1 MASQLGPKWLNR
13 VQQIATPTHAGRL
26 SRYALLAEQVNLLE
40 AGLEKETDADLLAR
54 SKALRLRARQGD
66 SLNSLLPEAFALVRE
81 SAKRTIKQRH
91 YDVQLV
97 GGASVSLAAA
107 LGLRFA
113 SAASA
118 TKASLALDWYPNA
131 DHAGLMLAQARGYF
145 AAAGLD
151 LNIYTPSDA
160 TTVLQTVGAGKD
172 DFGISYQ
179 TDVLLARAAGVPVVS
194 IAALVQHPLIVVM
207 SSADR
212 NIKRPRDL
220 IGKAVGYPGIASQ
233 EAFLATMLENDGG
246 TLSDVELVNV
256 DFNLIPAVLSGQVDA
271 VMGAFRNVEVIIAE
285 QDGHPV
291 NAMPVEAWGV
301 PDYYELV
308 LVASEATIAKRP
320 DQVTAF
326 LAAVQHGFA
335 DAIADPAAAL
345 DALVAASPEI
355 DKTVTEKGIA
365 ILLPDWQGA
374 SPAFGV
380 QTAERWAAY
389 AAWMKSRSLIPAE
402 LDASRAFTTNLLPI
416 PTGTPVATPAQ

>member
-1 MASQLGPKWLNR
+1 MSTQAPIS
-13 VQQIATPTHAGRL
+13 L
-26 SRYALLAEQVNLLE
+26 SRRTMLAGA
-40 AGLEKETDADLLAR
+40 AGI
-54 SKALRLRARQGD
+54 
-66 SLNSLLPEAFALVRE
+66 SL
-81 SAKRTIKQRH
+81 T
-91 YDVQLV
+91 
-97 GGASVSLAAA
+97 AA
-107 LGLRFA
+107 LGPTFA
-113 SAASA
+113 SAAA

-145 AAAGLD
+145 AAAGID
-151 LNIYTPSDA
+151 LTIYTPSDA

-207 SSADR
+207 SSADK
-212 NIKRPRDL
+212 NIKRPHDL

-246 TLSDVELVNV
+246 KLSDVELVNV

-285 QDGHPV
+285 QQGHAV

-320 DQVTAF
+320 ELVAGF
-326 LAAVQHGFA
+326 LTAVQHGFA

-345 DALVAASPEI
+345 DALVTASPEI
-355 DKTVTEKGIA
+355 DKTVAEAGIA
-365 ILLPDWQGA
+365 LLLPDWRGA
-374 SPAFGV
+374 TPVFGV
-380 QTAERWAAY
+380 QTATRWSAY
-389 AAWMKSRSLIPAE
+389 ASWMTSRGLIPAS
-402 LDASRAFTTNLLPI
+402 LDASQAFTTNLLPA
-416 PTGTPVATPAQ
+416 PVAAGSPIATPAT